1 MKHVTSSKNILVSLV
16 VIATLSSCSFFAPKK
31 VAVNQGGQ
39 QSGELLKGDPGQ
51 QGQPTGD
58 SMLTG
63 EWQLAFDVNGQAI
76 RTLMRLNQNGNQFD
90 GTATQEGSEHQFL
103 VLNGQISDGQV
114 NFYLSDGPNDPH
126 PLQYTGSVQ
135 MVSEK
140 DYQGP
145 YMTGKYAAP
154 AQGVQGSWEAELTA
168 SRPAPAQASGGGGAP
183 AETGDGGGGSMLG
196 GGHEI
201 RTSGFTQDESGTPQL
216 SGKWD
221 CAYEWNFKT
230 IKSTMY
236 LEQDNDKVTGHG
248 MDLNTKEKF
257 VIEKGWYAYPK
268 LTIIR
273 KYEKGKGA
281 ASDRT
286 LTFKAEVKKVND
298 SGYQGPYLSG
308 KSQGGGTWEAQLV
321 R

>member
-1 MKHVTSSKNILVSLV
+1 M
-16 VIATLSSCSFFAPKK
+16 PKK
-31 VAVNQGGQ
+31 VAVNQAGGQ
-39 QSGELLKGDPGQ
+39 QSGELLKNDQGSGGQ
-51 QGQPTGD
+51 EQSGG
-58 SMLTG
+58 SLSG
-63 EWQLAFDVNGQAI
+63 NWVLAFDVNGQAI
-76 RTLMRLNQNGNQFD
+76 KTTMHINQNGNQFD
-90 GTATQEGSEHQFL
+90 GTATQEESGHQFL
-103 VLNGQISDGQV
+103 VMNGSITDGQV
-114 NFYLSDGPNDPH
+114 NFNLCDGPNDPH
-126 PLQYTGSVQ
+126 PLQYTGSVK
-135 MVSEK
+135 MVNEG

-154 AQGVQGSWEAELTA
+154 AQGVQGNWEAELTS
-168 SRPAPAQASGGGGAP
+168 SRPAPAQAHGGEGGGG
-183 AETGDGGGGSMLG
+183 GGQAAQESGGMLG
-196 GGHEI
+196 GGHGT
-201 RTSGFTQDESGTPQL
+201 RSSGFTEDENGPPQL
-216 SGKWD
+216 SGKWN
-221 CAYEWNFKT
+221 CAYEYNFKT

-248 MDLNTKEKF
+248 IDLNTKEKF

-281 ASDRT
+281 ATDRT

-298 SGYQGPYLSG
+298 SSYQGPYLSG